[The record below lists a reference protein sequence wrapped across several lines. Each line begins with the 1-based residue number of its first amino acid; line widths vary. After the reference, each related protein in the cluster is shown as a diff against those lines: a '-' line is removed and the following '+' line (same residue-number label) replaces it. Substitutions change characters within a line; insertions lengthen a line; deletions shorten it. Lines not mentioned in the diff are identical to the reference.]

1 MLYFFGNSKH
11 TNASDFTILQDFQR
25 IVSVIPVIS
34 MADSFK
40 TNELL
45 RLKLDIINTGIDRK
59 VQFFNCAAAL
69 DEVTG
74 DVSLSY

>member
-1 MLYFFGNSKH
+1 MLYFFGSSKH
-11 TNASDFTILQDFQR
+11 TNSSDFTVLQDFQK

-40 TNELL
+40 SNELL

-59 VQFFNCAAAL
+59 VKFFNCVAAL
-69 DEVTG
+69 DEVSG
-74 DVSLSY
+74 DVR